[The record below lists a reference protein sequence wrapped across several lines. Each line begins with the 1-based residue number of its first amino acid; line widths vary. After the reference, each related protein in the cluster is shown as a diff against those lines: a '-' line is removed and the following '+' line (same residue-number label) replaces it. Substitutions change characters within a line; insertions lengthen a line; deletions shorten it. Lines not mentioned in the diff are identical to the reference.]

1 VGGAACF
8 GVLDG
13 CDATDGFAAAV
24 ARVAAAAVLAAAGT
38 TSKGAHV
45 GVTVPALQLLGAAL
59 RDRRLDD
66 HLLAPSGSGTL
77 AGSGSGSGGGS
88 GGGAS
93 AWARLAGAGALLLRA
108 GDAEVERAAAELLRA
123 LATASGDAAG
133 AAAAARAQTG
143 GPRALCRLAP
153 GFAVAF
159 TVDGTYG
166 FGHDEG
172 FARRGEADRIDD
184 LEVLHK

>member
-38 TSKGAHV
+38 TSKGAHAR
-45 GVTVPALQLLGAAL
+45 VTVPALQLLGAAL

-66 HLLAPSGSGTL
+66 QLLASSGTL
-77 AGSGSGSGGGS
+77 AGGASGGGSGSG

-93 AWARLAGAGALLLRA
+93 AWARLAGACAQLLRA
-108 GDAEVERAAAELLRA
+108 GDVEVEHAAAELLRA
-123 LATASGDAAG
+123 LAAATGDAA
-133 AAAAARAQTG
+133 AAAGAARAQTG